1 MLQKISTELNH
12 RKSFYFM
19 LSLGLQFLLGLLL
32 TLVYWSSQIPVFKKL
47 VLVGLVIQFVSLSF
61 WFFTMKDQKLEEAP
75 VLGFS
80 ILNMLVFSVFLLPF
94 SRGSQLFALLT
105 LTNLMTA
112 FILFKGRQQL
122 INFGAM
128 LFAVSTGSVV
138 YGFTGFLHQ
147 PLETAFF
154 QVSIITIS
162 SVFLSFMHFLRHEL
176 ELQNNRLTSDR
187 RNLQHKYIRLEK
199 AFLLSRQKEDILTRD
214 VKKKNIEI
222 KNILTVSGQLGIRS
236 DSRKALESILLTT
249 IGQLGCSYMALLTK
263 REKSQ
268 NYLGIYLE
276 KGLRG
281 YDPEKLRVYKDSKIL
296 QIIES
301 TLEPLP
307 VSLIP
312 TDDLF
317 DDEKRFLEQFRHD
330 IIAPIFIK
338 RNVVGLIII
347 GQKVSG
353 AALSEEEFNL
363 ISIIANQAAFVLEQS
378 QVINEFQDFY
388 TKTMRAMIR
397 ALETKYV
404 YARGHNVRTANYVS
418 IMAQK
423 MGVGAEEIRNFTYG
437 ALLHDIGKIT
447 VKDEFLLNAQ
457 PFTESTSMI
466 KRKILEHTTEGEK
479 ILRAAGF
486 HEVIVDMAHHHHEF
500 FIGKGF
506 PDGIGGIEI
515 PLPTRLL
522 AVCNAYDAMTSDRP
536 HRQALTHD
544 TARQYLSSAAG
555 KQFDPEI
562 VGLFLSELN
571 ANKQMLKYH

>member
-1 MLQKISTELNH
+1 MFRKISAELNH
-12 RKSFYFM
+12 RKSYYFM
-19 LSLGLQFLLGLLL
+19 LGLGLQLLLSVIL
-32 TLVYWSSQIPVFKKL
+32 TLVYWQNQLPVFKKL
-47 VLVGLVIQFVSLSF
+47 AFVGLVIELVSLSF
-61 WFFTMKDQKLEEAP
+61 WFFTMKNQKLDEAP
-75 VLGFS
+75 ALGFS
-80 ILNMLVFSVFLLPF
+80 VLNILVFSVFLLPL

-105 LTNLMTA
+105 LVNLMTA
-112 FILFKGRQQL
+112 VILLSDRQQF
-122 INFGAM
+122 INLGVL
-128 LFAVSTGSVV
+128 LFSVSTAIVV
-138 YGFTGFLHQ
+138 YGFAGVLNQ
-147 PLETAFF
+147 PVESAFF
-154 QVSIITIS
+154 QFLIIALS
-162 SVFLSFMHFLRHEL
+162 SVFLTFMHFLRQEL
-176 ELQNNRLTSDR
+176 EMQNNRLSTDR
-187 RNLQHKYIRLEK
+187 RTLQHKYLRLEK
-199 AFLLSRQKEDILTRD
+199 AFMLSRQKEDILARD
-214 VKKKNIEI
+214 VRKKNIEI

-249 IGQLGCSYMALLTK
+249 IGQLGCSYMAVLTK
-263 REKSQ
+263 REKNQ
-268 NYLGIYLE
+268 NYLGIFLE

-281 YDPEKLRVYKDSKIL
+281 YDSEKLRVYKDSKIL
-296 QIIES
+296 QVIES
-301 TLEPLP
+301 TLEPIP
-307 VSLIP
+307 VNQIP

-317 DDEKRFLEQFRHD
+317 DDEKRFLEQFRND

-338 RNVVGLIII
+338 RNIVGLMVI

-353 AALSEEEFNL
+353 AVISEEEFNL

-418 IMAQK
+418 ILAQK
-423 MGVGAEEIRNFTYG
+423 MGVGPEEIRNFTYG

-500 FIGKGF
+500 FNGKGF

-544 TARQYLSSAAG
+544 TARQYLSKAAG

-562 VGLFLSELN
+562 VNHFLSELN
-571 ANKQMLKYH
+571 SNKQMLKYH

>member
-1 MLQKISTELNH
+1 
-12 RKSFYFM
+12 
-19 LSLGLQFLLGLLL
+19 
-32 TLVYWSSQIPVFKKL
+32 
-47 VLVGLVIQFVSLSF
+47 
-61 WFFTMKDQKLEEAP
+61 
-75 VLGFS
+75 
-80 ILNMLVFSVFLLPF
+80 
-94 SRGSQLFALLT
+94 
-105 LTNLMTA
+105 
-112 FILFKGRQQL
+112 
-122 INFGAM
+122 
-128 LFAVSTGSVV
+128 
-138 YGFTGFLHQ
+138 
-147 PLETAFF
+147 
-154 QVSIITIS
+154 
-162 SVFLSFMHFLRHEL
+162 
-176 ELQNNRLTSDR
+176 
-187 RNLQHKYIRLEK
+187 
-199 AFLLSRQKEDILTRD
+199 
-214 VKKKNIEI
+214 
-222 KNILTVSGQLGIRS
+222 LGIRS